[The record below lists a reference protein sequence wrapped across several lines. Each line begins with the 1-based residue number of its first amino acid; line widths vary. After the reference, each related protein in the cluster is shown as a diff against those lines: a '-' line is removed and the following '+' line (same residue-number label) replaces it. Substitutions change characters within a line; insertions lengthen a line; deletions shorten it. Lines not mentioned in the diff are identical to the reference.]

1 MCLSKVTDETVTV
14 TFETDRLEQL
24 KKARDLFASDTNN
37 NISINDFLDMLIKTF
52 MLYREKRGSI
62 ESSLLKKMTQT

>member
-1 MCLSKVTDETVTV
+1 MHLSDETVTV

-24 KKARDLFASDTNN
+24 KKARELFASDTDN

-52 MLYREKRGSI
+52 MMYREKRGPT

>member
-1 MCLSKVTDETVTV
+1 MHLSDETVTV

-52 MLYREKRGSI
+52 MMYREKRGPT

>member
-1 MCLSKVTDETVTV
+1 MCLSRVSDETVTV
-14 TFETDRLEQL
+14 TFETERLEQL
-24 KKARDLFASDTNN
+24 RKARDLFASDTNN

>member
-1 MCLSKVTDETVTV
+1 MHLSDETVTV
-14 TFETDRLEQL
+14 TFETDRLQQL

-52 MLYREKRGSI
+52 MMYREKRGAI

>member
-1 MCLSKVTDETVTV
+1 MSDETVTV
-14 TFETDRLEQL
+14 TFETERLDQL

-52 MLYREKRGSI
+52 MMYREKRGPT

>member
-1 MCLSKVTDETVTV
+1 MGLSKVTDETVTV

-52 MLYREKRGSI
+52 MMYREKRGPT

>member
-1 MCLSKVTDETVTV
+1 MGLSKVTDETVTV

>member
-1 MCLSKVTDETVTV
+1 MHLSDETVTV
-14 TFETDRLEQL
+14 TFETNRLEQL

-52 MLYREKRGSI
+52 TMYREKRGPT
-62 ESSLLKKMTQT
+62 ESSLLKKMTHT

>member
-1 MCLSKVTDETVTV
+1 MHLSDETVTVTV
-14 TFETDRLEQL
+14 TFETDRLQQL

-52 MLYREKRGSI
+52 MMYREKRGAI

>member
-1 MCLSKVTDETVTV
+1 MHLSDETVTV

-37 NISINDFLDMLIKTF
+37 NISITDFLDMLIKTY
-52 MLYREKRGSI
+52 MMYRDKRGPT

>member
-1 MCLSKVTDETVTV
+1 MGLSKVTDETVTV

-52 MLYREKRGSI
+52 MLYREKRGAI

>member
-1 MCLSKVTDETVTV
+1 MGLPKVTDETVTV

-52 MLYREKRGSI
+52 MMYREKRGPT

>member
-1 MCLSKVTDETVTV
+1 MSGETVTV

-24 KKARDLFASDTNN
+24 KRARDLFASDTNN

-52 MLYREKRGSI
+52 MMYREKRGAI

>member
-1 MCLSKVTDETVTV
+1 VLSKATDETVTV

>member
-1 MCLSKVTDETVTV
+1 MHLSDETVTV
-14 TFETDRLEQL
+14 TFETERLDQL

-52 MLYREKRGSI
+52 MMYREKRGPT

>member
-1 MCLSKVTDETVTV
+1 MADETVTI
-14 TFETDRLEQL
+14 TFETERLEQL

-52 MLYREKRGSI
+52 MMYREKRGPT

>member
-1 MCLSKVTDETVTV
+1 MHLSDETVTV
-14 TFETDRLEQL
+14 TFETNRLEQL

-52 MLYREKRGSI
+52 MMYREKRGPT

>member
-1 MCLSKVTDETVTV
+1 MHLSDETVTV
-14 TFETDRLEQL
+14 TFETDRLQQL

-52 MLYREKRGSI
+52 MMYREKRGPT

>member
-1 MCLSKVTDETVTV
+1 LSDETVTV
-14 TFETDRLEQL
+14 TFETDRLQQL

-52 MLYREKRGSI
+52 MMYREKRGAI

>member
-1 MCLSKVTDETVTV
+1 MSDETVTV

-24 KKARDLFASDTNN
+24 KKARELFASDTDN

-52 MLYREKRGSI
+52 MMYREKRGPT